1 LLSIDFQRLQTVVAN
16 LGFRHEKLADIAR
29 NVRRC
34 VSMTNCVQ
42 PSTAAVNVTLLAF
55 AAAAQLLLGA
65 GRAAIDR
72 YRLPVR
78 LAHSGKPAA
87 RCRQFGQTDG
97 QTDGHR
103 TITQSLPH
111 TLAISAN
118 LAS

>member
-1 LLSIDFQRLQTVVAN
+1 
-16 LGFRHEKLADIAR
+16 
-29 NVRRC
+29 
-34 VSMTNCVQ
+34 MTNCVQ